1 MWVFV
6 PMGILAISSENPERS
21 PFVVFGLAAGVAH
34 DNPVAS
40 PLAAVSTFP
49 LLPTASLAN
58 TVEFLDNKSPLL
70 FKTSPATVAAF
81 FSVDRKV
88 IIYYPL
94 NQ

>member
-6 PMGILAISSENPERS
+6 PIGTLAIAEEYPDKS
-21 PFVVFGLAAGVAH
+21 PLVVFGLAAGVAH
-34 DNPVAS
+34 SNPVAS
-40 PLAAVSTFP
+40 PLAAVRTFP
-49 LLPTASLAN
+49 FDPTANRARSL
-58 TVEFLDNKSPLL
+58 EFLDNKSPLV

-81 FSVDRKV
+81 FNVDRKV